1 MLCRVSSFCFDI
13 MLNRNLLIVRVKQ
26 PFVDWIN
33 EADPYSDSGNITLE
47 YANQDCP
54 TFLIHDF
61 ACEDVDGWLQQCYLH
76 VFEEVLGQWYVDESL
91 WPQDRTLNLF
101 KAWCEVEVHGIIIDL
116 VADPLLDSDFE
127 EI

>member
-1 MLCRVSSFCFDI
+1 MLCRVSSFCFDM

-54 TFLIHDF
+54 AFLIHDF
-61 ACEDVDGWLQQCYLH
+61 ACEDVEGWLQQCYLH
-76 VFEEVLGQWYVDESL
+76 VFEEVLEQWYVDESL